1 MKVYPYISSSK
12 SSSSCK
18 TLSTCMILMRTVSN
32 ACLTLR
38 SIYCLDFL
46 LQFFKLKLKAVS
58 LLSDT
63 DGLSFILLFD
73 LLVRNYRPLHV
84 YYIFTLCLCVQYNFT
99 NF

>member
-1 MKVYPYISSSK
+1 
-12 SSSSCK
+12 
-18 TLSTCMILMRTVSN
+18 MILMRTVSN